1 MGKADKTVEKD
12 ILLFDGVCNLCN
24 SSVNFI
30 IDHDPKG
37 RFKFAALQSEFGQ
50 KKLQELGFDQ
60 EEFDSLVLLSG
71 DKVYKKSSAALRIA
85 KKLSGLYPLLYVFI
99 IIPPFIRHGVYDII
113 AKNRYKWWGKRDSCR
128 MPTPELKARFVEA

>member
-1 MGKADKTVEKD
+1 MEQD

-30 IDHDPKG
+30 IDHDPKEN
-37 RFKFAALQSEFGQ
+37 FKFAALQSKFGQ
-50 KKLQELGFDQ
+50 QKLSELGYNQ
-60 EEFDSLVLLSG
+60 EDFDSLVLLSG

-99 IIPPFIRHGVYDII
+99 IIPPFIRHGAYDII

-128 MPTPELKARFVEA
+128 MPTPELRARFVEA

>member
-1 MGKADKTVEKD
+1 MGEANQIVDKD

-37 RFKFAALQSEFGQ
+37 RFKFAALQSGFGQ
-50 KKLQELGFDQ
+50 QKLAELGYNQD
-60 EEFDSLVLLSG
+60 EFDSLILLSEG
-71 DKVYKKSSAALRIA
+71 KVYKKSSAALRIA
-85 KKLSGLYPLLYVFI
+85 KRLSGLYPLLYIFI
-99 IIPPFIRHGVYDII
+99 IIPPFIRHGVYDVI